1 MGARMLRKG
10 LAVAVVFLFFGVIV
24 LSSTSK
30 MTFDEDTTPPVTT
43 HEFTGMMGDNDWYVS
58 DVTITL
64 IATDDISG
72 VNVTYYSFDGVD
84 FDIYEFPIIVTDDGE
99 FELYYY
105 SIDNSGNTEDVKGPF
120 DFKIDQTPPTIY
132 LSWDDENKLLI
143 ADVYDETS
151 GVAKVEFYVNTEFV
165 GEVTEPP
172 WQWYYP
178 NATSGDIAEAIAY
191 DVAGN
196 PSVSTSP
203 PPRYGMIGLICN
215 RKFDD
220 GNVSFYAI
228 IVRTRNPYGWE
239 INQEVTMP
247 DNYEGRIGLFFINAR
262 W

>member
-1 MGARMLRKG
+1 MKVG
-10 LAVAVVFLFFGVIV
+10 LYWF
-24 LSSTSK
+24 
-30 MTFDEDTTPPVTT
+30 
-43 HEFTGMMGDNDWYVS
+43 VS
-58 DVTITL
+58 DVTIWL
-64 IATDDISG
+64 MATDDISG
-72 VNVTYYSFDGVD
+72 VNHTYYSFDCVD
-84 FDIYEFPIIVTDDGE
+84 FYIYNEPVIVRDDGE

-105 SIDNSGNTEDVKGPF
+105 SVDNAGNVEDVKGPF

-132 LSWDDENKLLI
+132 LSWDEENKLLI

-151 GVAKVEFYVNTEFV
+151 GVAKVEFYVNEEFV

-178 NATSGDIAEAIAY
+178 NATNYDTAQAIAY

-228 IVRTRNPYGWE
+228 IVRTRNPYGWK